1 MFDLTLFLCVSVCVS
16 ISVSFRFAVKVLTAQ
31 WFITLFAYALGL
43 KDTLRVWDYVFLG
56 GWEAV
61 FRVAVALLCCVEE
74 EVGAVDEHEY

>member
-1 MFDLTLFLCVSVCVS
+1 MILMSDDLSLSFSLPLF
-16 ISVSFRFAVKVLTAQ
+16 AKVLTAQ

-43 KDTLRVWDYVFLG
+43 KDTLRIWDYVFLG

-74 EVGAVDEHEY
+74 EVGVVHEGIASN

>member
-1 MFDLTLFLCVSVCVS
+1 M
-16 ISVSFRFAVKVLTAQ
+16 KVLTAQ

-74 EVGAVDEHEY
+74 EVGAVDEHEYEDEYDDDLVLYDMYQRVC